1 MPTYSDLQLAQAA
14 QRILRTI
21 YDNPTSIKIAFA
33 TRIRGIA
40 QSLSPRQLIASELD
54 LAANSIAKSV
64 FDKLNHIGIDKI
76 DFVMS
81 AAIKEA
87 ARQPSFD
94 IDAHESDF
102 RKLARTLVG
111 KLITEMNQLQ
121 AKGRAEDKKRAKAIA
136 NPPKQVKK
144 KAVTKRKK
152 K

>member
-1 MPTYSDLQLAQAA
+1 MPTYSDQQLAQAA
-14 QRILRTI
+14 QRILHTI
-21 YDNPTSIKIAFA
+21 YDSPASIKNAFA
-33 TRIRGIA
+33 TRIKGIA

-54 LAANSIAKSV
+54 LATNSIANSI
-64 FDKLNHIGIDKI
+64 FDKLDHIGMDKI

-87 ARQPSFD
+87 ARQPGFD

-102 RKLARTLVG
+102 RKLAKTLVG

-121 AKGRAEDKKRAKAIA
+121 VKGRAEEKKRAKAVA
-136 NPPKQVKK
+136 NPPKQTKK